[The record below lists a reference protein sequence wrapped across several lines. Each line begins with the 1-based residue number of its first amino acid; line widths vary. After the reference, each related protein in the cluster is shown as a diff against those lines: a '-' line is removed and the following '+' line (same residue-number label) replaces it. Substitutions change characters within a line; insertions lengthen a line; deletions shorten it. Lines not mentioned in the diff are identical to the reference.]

1 MGYLWV
7 GAGGIVGALLRYQ
20 LSKWIGERFGV
31 SFPWATL
38 SINVTGSFLL
48 GVFTHSLQAWFP
60 HAATQSML
68 LLGTGFCGAYTT
80 FSTFQ
85 YELTILLRERRM
97 QTAALYIS
105 TSLIFGFAAG
115 AIGLYGLPHPH
126 H

>member
-7 GAGGIVGALLRYQ
+7 GAGGICGALLRYQ

-48 GVFTHSLQAWFP
+48 GLFTQSLQSWFP
-60 HAATQSML
+60 HAGNQSML

-85 YELTILLRERRM
+85 YELTILLRERRV
-97 QTAALYIS
+97 QTAALYIA
-105 TSLIFGFAAG
+105 TSLTFGFSASAV
-115 AIGLYGLPHPH
+115 GLFGLPLSH